1 MYQLNY
7 RLLLVAVLISILN
20 PVNAFSQSF
29 PRDADVKTIEGVM
42 KAYYEVV
49 SGPAGEPRQWERD
62 RSLHHPDAQI
72 IIIGN
77 DADGNIRPNI
87 QTLAEFHERSGNLS
101 TSGFFE
107 YEISRVVSQHGANAH
122 VWSTYEWK
130 TEKDGP
136 VGGQGVN
143 SIQLY
148 HDGSRWWITG
158 WTFDGRNDAP
168 PVPKQ
173 YLPKQ

>member
-1 MYQLNY
+1 MHNLTH
-7 RLLLVAVLISILN
+7 RLLLSAFIFTLLT
-20 PVNAFSQSF
+20 PVTVFSQPF
-29 PRDADVKTIEGVM
+29 PRSEDVETIEGIM

-77 DADGNIRPNI
+77 DAAGNIIPNI

-107 YEISRVVSQHGANAH
+107 YEISRVVSRHGANAH
-122 VWSTYEWK
+122 VWSTYEWRS
-130 TEKDGP
+130 EKDGP
-136 VGGQGVN
+136 IGGQGVN

-148 HDGSRWWITG
+148 HDGNRWWITG

-168 PVPKQ
+168 PVPDA
-173 YLPKQ
+173 YLPDH

>member
-1 MYQLNY
+1 MRDLTY
-7 RLLLVAVLISILN
+7 RILFTTLIIVFLSPTVSLSQTYPIAED
-20 PVNAFSQSF
+20 VN
-29 PRDADVKTIEGVM
+29 TIEGIM

-72 IIIGN
+72 IIIGT
-77 DADGNIRPNI
+77 DADGNITPNV

-107 YEISRVVSQHGANAH
+107 YEISRVVSRHGANAH
-122 VWSTYEWK
+122 VWSTYEWRS
-130 TEKDGP
+130 EKEGP

-148 HDGSRWWITG
+148 HDGNRWWITG
-158 WTFDGRNDAP
+158 WTFDGRNNAP
-168 PVPKQ
+168 PVPEA